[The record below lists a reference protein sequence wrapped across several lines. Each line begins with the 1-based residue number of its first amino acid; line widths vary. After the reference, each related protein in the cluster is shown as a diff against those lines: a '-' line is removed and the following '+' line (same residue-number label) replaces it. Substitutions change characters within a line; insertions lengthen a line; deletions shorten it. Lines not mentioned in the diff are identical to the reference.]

1 MRNSGHTED
10 EGADVPDARNTYNL
24 NRSFGRDAI
33 SVFAETDVRSVW
45 GRDLVHVRRNRVKV
59 SRDRESHMIR
69 TE

>member
-33 SVFAETDVRSVW
+33 SVFAETDVRLDMRWIRV
-45 GRDLVHVRRNRVKV
+45 RDVDQDQD
-59 SRDRESHMIR
+59 SQCMG
-69 TE
+69 T